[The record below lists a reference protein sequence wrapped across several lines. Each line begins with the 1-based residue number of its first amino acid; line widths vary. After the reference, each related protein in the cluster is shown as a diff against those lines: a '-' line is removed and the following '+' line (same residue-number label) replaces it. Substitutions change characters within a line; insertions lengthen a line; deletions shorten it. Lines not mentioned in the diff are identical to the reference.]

1 MAPFTTTITNLN
13 TTSQLLIEK
22 SILLFWI
29 FWAFFLFVFV
39 AIVVAL
45 IFYRSNYIKIFF
57 QKLHN
62 LSKKNWNQNSDKAA
76 IIKLSNEVNSD
87 FSVLPISVFF
97 SNMPKSTFYK
107 DEFIKNNNNNSIN
120 NLESDFK
127 SQKFENINSKYFSL
141 DDE

>member
-45 IFYRSNYIKIFF
+45 IFYRSNYIKICF